1 MSTKEVVGPRSPFY
15 RHRHL
20 SLFMSGERKKPTWIH
35 PSLRYRWAEIAR
47 CYGVNDNIPPRFYIV
62 CRAAGPVWLRPLK
75 TGTPMQNDLDE
86 FFAVADFVNPG
97 LLGSL
102 KTFRSR

>member
-1 MSTKEVVGPRSPFY
+1 
-15 RHRHL
+15 
-20 SLFMSGERKKPTWIH
+20 
-35 PSLRYRWAEIAR
+35 
-47 CYGVNDNIPPRFYIV
+47 NDITLWRLV
-62 CRAAGPVWLRPLK
+62 SQ

-102 KTFRSR
+102 KSFRSR